1 MKITRTDP
9 FTGKEN
15 TLDLKVT
22 PTQLARWEAGAPA
35 QSVFIFLNE
44 DEREFLISGIPP
56 GKWDEYLGAESM
68 EDIESGFNY

>member
-22 PTQLARWEAGAPA
+22 PTQLFRWQNGAPA
-35 QSVFIFLNE
+35 QSVFTFLND
-44 DEREFLISGIPP
+44 DEREFIIGGIPP
-56 GKWDEYLGAESM
+56 GKWDEYLGHP
-68 EDIESGFNY
+68 DV

>member
-1 MKITRTDP
+1 MKITKTDP

-22 PTQLARWEAGAPA
+22 TTQLARWQAGARA
-35 QSVFIFLNE
+35 QDVFTFLNA

-56 GKWDEYLGAESM
+56 GKWDEYVFEV
-68 EDIESGFNY
+68 E